1 MFIKSEKHKRINAKF
16 AEKERNEP
24 ENSMARN
31 GAGTEVTIR
40 RNESETRKSSP
51 GTELSL
57 VGKQTRS

>member
-1 MFIKSEKHKRINAKF
+1 MFIKTEKHKRINAKF
-16 AEKERNEP
+16 AEERNEP